1 MLQGNRQSVI
11 CAYVFDELP
20 EIYKKVCDNKPNA
33 VENGEVKKKGE
44 KPLVKCDQCRFKSNM
59 MQMKMH
65 IRNVHEIKQRKASKR
80 LPVFTPIA
88 KPSKKSK
95 SCFDPKFDIN
105 INTEGINDES
115 IFLVSD
121 ESRESD
127 ANLEE
132 NVMLTGI
139 FSCDKNNSV

>member
-1 MLQGNRQSVI
+1 
-11 CAYVFDELP
+11 
-20 EIYKKVCDNKPNA
+20 
-33 VENGEVKKKGE
+33 
-44 KPLVKCDQCRFKSNM
+44 M

-115 IFLVSD
+115 IFLVSE
-121 ESRESD
+121 ESSESD
-127 ANLEE
+127 SLLQEILN
-132 NVMLTGI
+132 I
-139 FSCDKNNSV
+139 IQR